1 MKNRNNIFDWI
12 LVAGLIGSA
21 LIISGCETEQSA
33 SKNNNA
39 MVGYTQDYAKA
50 QAEFINQEQ
59 LKKSSITEMKAITDG
74 SPQSLRSQN

>member
-1 MKNRNNIFDWI
+1 MKNRNKIFDCM
-12 LVAGLIGSA
+12 LVLGLIMST
-21 LIISGCETEQSA
+21 LIFSGCETEQSA

-59 LKKSSITEMKAITDG
+59 LKKSSITEVRAVTDG
-74 SPQSLRSQN
+74 SPQSLGSQN